1 MLSSRCCDTGSG
13 FLLWEYRGSTLV
25 ADSDN
30 SFWNL
35 PPSPREFHRLC
46 QQRLQDFYTALA
58 TLGAKFNYRS
68 LTTAGSVSRD
78 SWAEAV
84 DANCRIVVCA
94 GDEDDGKPYALAVL
108 HSRELKT
115 SDGNYDGNL
124 CGRNGKPSPVW
135 IADLGDYQVVT
146 VFGATQNP
154 RKNYLTTLRDRT
166 TSQNY
171 IQILPLL

>member
-1 MLSSRCCDTGSG
+1 MLRYWFRVFALGVLEPEQAKSWEATLFGAINPQKRGWVIVRISSGKVTQREPRPNNQGRKEPCG
-13 FLLWEYRGSTLV
+13 EQEGSTLV

-68 LTTAGSVSRD
+68 DTTAGSVSRD

-94 GDEDDGKPYALAVL
+94 GDEDYGKPYALAVL
-108 HSRELKT
+108 
-115 SDGNYDGNL
+115 
-124 CGRNGKPSPVW
+124 
-135 IADLGDYQVVT
+135 
-146 VFGATQNP
+146 
-154 RKNYLTTLRDRT
+154 RDHT